1 MPYPCPRAT
10 LTLGAL
16 LLSAVVTAS
25 AYSPKSAPELTI
37 YGDLRA
43 RYEWDWDSHTS
54 TGALRA
60 DRDRARVRARTGFTY
75 KLGDGWSL
83 GARLRTGDRRSQ
95 QSPHLT
101 IHSSDDVTDDFAVQ
115 ADKYFVQYKEGA
127 FTAWGGRNGSPFWH
141 PDEMFLD
148 EDVTPT
154 GVAGSYDSK
163 VGAGTLT
170 TTGAALFLPDGAI
183 DVHGTLLGGQLKYAA
198 PLKPGSFTLATGLYQ
213 FNGRNGA
220 KYLSNRNGA
229 RDYLI
234 GVVAA
239 QLVIPITEKLPLTF
253 SGDVMNNFKDYSAAD
268 VAPFAASHVDDT
280 TGFIVSVGLGQ
291 LKKANDWQI
300 GYSYT
305 NMETFAVN
313 ASYSQD
319 DWARFGSGP
328 QSAVTDIKGSELRAG
343 YAFTSTLNVQL
354 RAFWVDAITS
364 VQDGKRLRVDLNWK
378 F

>member
-1 MPYPCPRAT
+1 MLTPCIRAT

-16 LLSAVVTAS
+16 SLAAVSVS
-25 AYSPKSAPELTI
+25 AYSPKSAPDLTI

-54 TGALRA
+54 AGVPRA

-75 KLGDGWSL
+75 KLGSAWTL
-83 GARLRTGDRRSQ
+83 GGRLRTGNPDSQ

-115 ADKYFVQYKEGA
+115 ADKYFVQYKQGA
-127 FTAWGGRNGSPFWH
+127 FMAWGGRNGSPFWH

-154 GVAGSYDSK
+154 GIAGSYDSK
-163 VGAGTLT
+163 IGAGTMT
-170 TTGAALFLPDGAI
+170 TTVAGLYMPDGAV
-183 DVHGTLLGGQLKYAA
+183 DLHGTLIGGQLKYSA
-198 PLKPGSFTLATGLYQ
+198 PLKPGSFTLAAGIYQ
-213 FNGRNGA
+213 FNGKEGA
-220 KYLSNRNGA
+220 EHLLNRNGA

-239 QLVIPITEKLPLTF
+239 QLIVPITKDLPLTF
-253 SGDVMNNFKDYSAAD
+253 GGDLMNNFEDYNAAD
-268 VAPFAASHVDDT
+268 VAPASASHVDDT
-280 TGFIVSVGLGQ
+280 TGFVISVALGQ
-291 LKKANDWQI
+291 LKKAGDWQL
-300 GYSYT
+300 GYFYT

-328 QSAVTDIKGSELRAG
+328 QSQVTDIKGSEVRGG
-343 YAFTSTLNVQL
+343 YAFTPSLNLQF

-364 VQDGKRLRVDLNWK
+364 VQDGKRFRVDLNWK